1 MPADPVRL
9 LQFCQEVAEV
19 PNDRLREMD
28 RETLLGIRKALMDLK
43 RQVDRTLLRL
53 SFIEEQQLN

>member
-9 LQFCQEVAEV
+9 LQLCQEIDTT
-19 PNDRLREMD
+19 PHDRLREID
-28 RETLLGIRKALMDLK
+28 RETLQGIRASLLELK

-53 SFIEEQQLN
+53 SFVEEQQLN